1 MTEVA
6 TVLPNELRL
15 GAPPT
20 MPQARSYLFR
30 QQSTLQTYSDGN
42 QIQINIP
49 RLQRSYLR
57 KDSYLRFNVD
67 ITETG
72 ILSENPDSILTLD
85 AAGAFGFIQKIEV
98 FDYLGSTVLESISEV
113 PQLMALL
120 LDMGVNI
127 IDHGTN
133 GQASLGLE
141 QNYASNDS
149 INFTHD
155 STSAG
160 TPITSSSTLLPT
172 QSRIRSA
179 TSGMTLT
186 SWGNNASTSILSTST
201 TYARYYTAEFSIP
214 LPSFLGFLS
223 KKMVPLHNGFTIL
236 LTLSSTDVAV
246 FTPGKS
252 VGTPYAQIS
261 SQVNDQVEAGQ
272 VTTAST
278 VTEDGHTYC
287 SLVYNIANNPVFA
300 AGTKV
305 TVAGVSVAGYN
316 GTVTIAKAKA
326 FAAGTTYQILYLPVG
341 AVPTGT
347 PTVTSATIT
356 ATTGSG
362 HGHSFLTSYNA
373 EPIAP
378 SASTTTYKTTVSEV
392 YMECQILELGPVAE
406 SMILS
411 STGGQPLVV
420 HTKSFR
426 SYVGNVLSGAQEFV
440 LNMNLNVA
448 SMTNI
453 LWFMRSAKQVSGIN
467 YQCIGNRTRNMLQRW
482 FFQYG
487 STTLPQNNGIQTMGT
502 SYPSTASTSA
512 LKYKA
517 CETKGTEGYNELM
530 KARPVDVTHSKISHE
545 GYFWDNKWGGR
556 IVAQIN
562 AAAST
567 DVAGMG
573 NILNMNSFLFPSNRP
588 LLYVGK
594 FAAGLNLEL
603 ANGKSGDLISGLNT
617 NGMNTSIRGVFHPL
631 FTSYMDPDGVRVD
644 AYAEYDAFINVSPG
658 IATTVSF

>member
-20 MPQARSYLFR
+20 MPQARSYMFR
-30 QQSTLQTYSDGN
+30 QQSTLQTYNDGN

-72 ILSENPDSILTLD
+72 PFLENSSNTLTLD
-85 AAGAFGFIQKIEV
+85 SAGAFGFIQKIEV

-133 GQASLGLE
+133 GQTSLGLE
-141 QNYASNDS
+141 QNYSSSDS

-155 STSAG
+155 STSST
-160 TPITSSSTLLPT
+160 TPITSTSTQMLT
-172 QSRIRSA
+172 QNRVRSA
-179 TSGMTLT
+179 TSGMTIP
-186 SWGNNASTSILSTST
+186 SYGNNSSSTILTTSS

-236 LTLSSTDVAV
+236 LTLASTDVAV

-252 VGTPYAQIS
+252 VNTPYIQINS
-261 SQVNDQVEAGQ
+261 EVIDTIAAGQ
-272 VTTAST
+272 VTSAST
-278 VTEDGHTYC
+278 VGQYC
-287 SLVYNIANNPVFA
+287 ILKYNVANNPLFA
-300 AGTKV
+300 KGTV
-305 TVAGVSVAGYN
+305 LTIANITPSTYN
-316 GTVTIAKAKA
+316 GTVVVTESS
-326 FAAGTTYQILYLPVG
+326 TTADGVSHQINYLPVG
-341 AVPTGT
+341 AT
-347 PTVTSATIT
+347 PTTAATVVNTATIV
-356 ATTGSG
+356 TTSG
-362 HGHSFLTSYNA
+362 HAELGGHNPKPYNT
-373 EPIAP
+373 IV

-392 YMECQILELGPVAE
+392 YMECQILELGPIAE

-426 SYVGNVLSGAQEFV
+426 SYVGNVLAGAQEFV

-453 LWFMRSAKQVSGIN
+453 LWFMRSSKQVSGIN
-467 YQCIGNRTRNMLQRW
+467 YQCVGNRTRNMLQRW

-487 STTLPQNNGIQTMGT
+487 STSLPQNNGIQTMGT

-512 LKYKA
+512 LKYLA
-517 CETKGTEGYNELM
+517 CDTKGTEGYNELM
-530 KARPVDVTHSKISHE
+530 KARPVDITHSKISHE
-545 GYFWDNKWGGR
+545 SYFWDNKWGGR
-556 IVAQIN
+556 IVSQPN

-573 NILNMNSFLFPSNRP
+573 NILNLNSFSFPSNRP

-644 AYAEYDAFINVSPG
+644 AYAEYDAFINISPG